1 METAVAYYKDGVPY
15 DDKGQVII
23 TLLNGTP
30 DGSGSGGGG
39 GKGGS
44 KSESSAAIHATAKW
58 STAQLKKTQAEQAA
72 RAKAAAEAQAKAKAK
87 AKANRDAL
95 TQRLKD
101 IVNEA
106 LRHNASRTPSAT
118 ELAHANNAAMQAEA
132 ERLRLAKAEEKARK
146 EAEAAEK
153 AFQEAEQRRKEIERE
168 KAETERQLKLAE
180 AEEKRLAALSEEAK
194 AVEIAQKKLSAAQSE
209 VVKMDGEI
217 KTLNSR
223 LSSSIH
229 VRDAEMKTLAGKRN
243 ELAQASAKY
252 KELDELVKKLSPRAN
267 DPLQNRPF
275 FEATRRRV
283 GAGKIREEKQ
293 KQVTAS
299 ETRINR
305 INADITQIQKAIS
318 QVSNNRNAGI
328 ARVHEAEEN
337 LKKAQNNLLNSQIKD
352 AVDATVSFYQ
362 TLTEK
367 YGEKYSKMAQELADK
382 SKGKKIGN
390 VNEALAAFEK
400 YKDVLNKKF
409 SKADR
414 DAIFNALASVKYDDW
429 AKHLDQ
435 FARYLK
441 ITGHVS
447 FGYDVVSDI
456 LKIKDTGDWKPL
468 FLTLEKKAA
477 DAGVSYVV
485 ALLFSLLAGTTLGIW
500 GIAIVTGI
508 LCSYIDKNKLNTINE
523 VLGI

>member
-72 RAKAAAEAQAKAKAK
+72 RAKAAAEAQAK

-229 VRDAEMKTLAGKRN
+229 ARDAEMKTLAGKRN

-382 SKGKKIGN
+382 SKGKK
-390 VNEALAAFEK
+390 
-400 YKDVLNKKF
+400 F

-435 FARYLK
+435 FAKYLK

>member
-72 RAKAAAEAQAKAKAK
+72 RAKAAAEAQAK

-229 VRDAEMKTLAGKRN
+229 ARDAEMKTLAGKRN

-435 FARYLK
+435 FAKYLK

-508 LCSYIDKNKLNTINE
+508 LCSYIDKNKFNTINE

>member
-23 TLLNGTP
+23 TLLNGNP

-39 GKGGS
+39 GTGGS

-72 RAKAAAEAQAKAKAK
+72 RAKAAAEAQAKAKA
-87 AKANRDAL
+87 NRDAL
-95 TQRLKD
+95 TQHLKD

-106 LRHNASRTPSAT
+106 LRHNSTHP
-118 ELAHANNAAMQAEA
+118 EVIDLAHANNAAMQAEA

-153 AFQEAEQRRKEIERE
+153 AFQEAEQRRKEIEKE
-168 KAETERQLKLAE
+168 QAETERQLKLAE
-180 AEEKRLAALSEEAK
+180 DEEKRLAALSEEAR
-194 AVEIAQKKLSAAQSE
+194 AVEVAQKNLAAAQSE
-209 VVKMDGEI
+209 LAKVDEEI
-217 KTLNSR
+217 NTLNTR

-229 VRDAEMKTLAGKRN
+229 ARDAETNTLSGKRN
-243 ELAQASAKY
+243 ELDQASAKY
-252 KELDELVKKLSPRAN
+252 KELDERVKLLSPRAN
-267 DPLQNRPF
+267 DPLQSRPF
-275 FEATRRRV
+275 FEATRLRAR
-283 GAGKIREEKQ
+283 AGDEMEEKQ

-299 ETRINR
+299 ETRLNQISSEING
-305 INADITQIQKAIS
+305 IQEAIS
-318 QVSNNRNAGI
+318 QANNKRSTAVSRI
-328 ARVHEAEEN
+328 HDAEDN
-337 LKKAQNNLLNSQIKD
+337 LKTAQTNLLNSQIKD

-362 TLTEK
+362 TLSEK

-382 SKGKKIGN
+382 SKGKKISN

-414 DAIFNALASVKYDDW
+414 DAIFNALEAVKYEDW

-435 FARYLK
+435 FAKYLK

-456 LKIKDTGDWKPL
+456 LKIKDTGDWNPL
-468 FLTLEKKAA
+468 FLTLEKKAV

-485 ALLFSLLAGTTLGIW
+485 VLLFSVLAGTTLGIW
-500 GIAIVTGI
+500 GIAIITGI
-508 LCSYIDKNKLNTINE
+508 LCAFIDKNKLNTINE

>member
-72 RAKAAAEAQAKAKAK
+72 RAKAAAEAQAKAKA
-87 AKANRDAL
+87 NRDAL

-132 ERLRLAKAEEKARK
+132 ERLRLA
-146 EAEAAEK
+146 
-153 AFQEAEQRRKEIERE
+153 EAEQRRKEIERE

-229 VRDAEMKTLAGKRN
+229 ARDAEMKTLAGKRN

-435 FARYLK
+435 FAKYLK

>member
-1 METAVAYYKDGVPY
+1 MTDVAFYKEGVPY

-23 TLLNGTP
+23 TLLNGNP
-30 DGSGSGGGG
+30 DESGSGGGG
-39 GKGGS
+39 GTGGN

-72 RAKAAAEAQAKAKAK
+72 RAKAAAEAQAKAKA
-87 AKANRDAL
+87 NRDAL

-106 LRHNASRTPSAT
+106 LRHNASRMPSAT

-168 KAETERQLKLAE
+168 MAETERLM
-180 AEEKRLAALSEEAK
+180 ALSEEVR
-194 AVEIAQKKLSAAQSE
+194 AVEIAEKVLSAAKAELVNAEKDVQSKRVVVSRVSEELKNAQKSVDVKVTGFPGWRNVQKKL
-209 VVKMDGEI
+209 
-217 KTLNSR
+217 
-223 LSSSIH
+223 
-229 VRDAEMKTLAGKRN
+229 
-243 ELAQASAKY
+243 
-252 KELDELVKKLSPRAN
+252 
-267 DPLQNRPF
+267 
-275 FEATRRRV
+275 
-283 GAGKIREEKQ
+283 EKQ
-293 KQVTAS
+293 LQAKKNEYISAENALNAS
-299 ETRINR
+299 IK
-305 INADITQIQKAIS
+305 DK
-318 QVSNNRNAGI
+318 
-328 ARVHEAEEN
+328 N
-337 LKKAQNNLLNSQIKD
+337 LKASYVQSAELKLKEAKDALINSQIKN

-362 TLTEK
+362 NLSEK

-414 DAIFNALASVKYDDW
+414 DAIFNALASVKYEDW

-435 FARYLK
+435 FAKYLK

-477 DAGVSYVV
+477 DAGVSYIV

-500 GIAIVTGI
+500 GIAIITGI

>member
-23 TLLNGTP
+23 TLLNGNP
-30 DGSGSGGGG
+30 DGSGSGSGGGG
-39 GKGGS
+39 GTGGS

-72 RAKAAAEAQAKAKAK
+72 RAKAAAEAQAKA
-87 AKANRDAL
+87 NRDAL
-95 TQRLKD
+95 TQHLKD

-106 LRHNASRTPSAT
+106 LRHNSTHL
-118 ELAHANNAAMQAEA
+118 EVIDLAHANNAAMQAEA

-153 AFQEAEQRRKEIERE
+153 AFQEAEQRRKEIEKE
-168 KAETERQLKLAE
+168 QAETERQLKLAE
-180 AEEKRLAALSEEAK
+180 DEEKRLAALSEEAR
-194 AVEIAQKKLSAAQSE
+194 AVEVAQKNLAAAQSE
-209 VVKMDGEI
+209 LAKVDEEI
-217 KTLNSR
+217 NTLNTR

-229 VRDAEMKTLAGKRN
+229 ARDAETNTLSGKRN
-243 ELAQASAKY
+243 ELDQASAKY
-252 KELDELVKKLSPRAN
+252 KELDERVKLLSPRAN
-267 DPLQNRPF
+267 DPLQSRPF
-275 FEATRRRV
+275 FEATRLRAR
-283 GAGKIREEKQ
+283 AGDEMEEKQ

-299 ETRINR
+299 ETRLNQISSEING
-305 INADITQIQKAIS
+305 IQKAIS
-318 QVSNNRNAGI
+318 QANNKRSTAVSRI
-328 ARVHEAEEN
+328 HDAEDN
-337 LKKAQNNLLNSQIKD
+337 LKIAQTNLLNSQIKD

-362 TLTEK
+362 TLSEK

-382 SKGKKIGN
+382 SKGKKISN

-414 DAIFNALASVKYDDW
+414 DAIFNALESVKYEDW

-435 FARYLK
+435 FAKYLK

-468 FLTLEKKAA
+468 FLTLEKKAV

-485 ALLFSLLAGTTLGIW
+485 VLLFSVLAGTTLGIW

-508 LCSYIDKNKLNTINE
+508 LCAFIDKNKLNTINE

>member
-72 RAKAAAEAQAKAKAK
+72 RAKAAAEAQAK

-223 LSSSIH
+223 LSSSI
-229 VRDAEMKTLAGKRN
+229 AGKRN

-435 FARYLK
+435 FAKYLK

>member
-72 RAKAAAEAQAKAKAK
+72 RAKAAAEAQAK

-229 VRDAEMKTLAGKRN
+229 ARDAEMKTLAGKRN

-367 YGEKYSKMAQELADK
+367 Y
-382 SKGKKIGN
+382 
-390 VNEALAAFEK
+390 
-400 YKDVLNKKF
+400 KDVLNKKF

-435 FARYLK
+435 FAKYLK

>member
-23 TLLNGTP
+23 TLLNGNP

-39 GKGGS
+39 GTGGS

-72 RAKAAAEAQAKAKAK
+72 RAKAAAEAQAKAKA
-87 AKANRDAL
+87 NRDAL
-95 TQRLKD
+95 TQHLKD

-106 LRHNASRTPSAT
+106 LRHNSTHP
-118 ELAHANNAAMQAEA
+118 EVIDLAHANNAAMQAEA

-153 AFQEAEQRRKEIERE
+153 AFQEAEQRRKEIEKE
-168 KAETERQLKLAE
+168 QAETERQLKLAE
-180 AEEKRLAALSEEAK
+180 DEE
-194 AVEIAQKKLSAAQSE
+194 IN
-209 VVKMDGEI
+209 
-217 KTLNSR
+217 TLNTR

-229 VRDAEMKTLAGKRN
+229 ARDAETNTLSGKRN
-243 ELAQASAKY
+243 ELDQASAKY
-252 KELDELVKKLSPRAN
+252 KELDERVKLLSPRAN
-267 DPLQNRPF
+267 DPLQSRPF
-275 FEATRRRV
+275 FEATRLRAR
-283 GAGKIREEKQ
+283 AGDEMEEKQ

-299 ETRINR
+299 ETRLNQISSEING
-305 INADITQIQKAIS
+305 IQEAIS
-318 QVSNNRNAGI
+318 QANNKRSTAVSRI
-328 ARVHEAEEN
+328 HDAEDN
-337 LKKAQNNLLNSQIKD
+337 LKTAQTNLLNSQIKD

-362 TLTEK
+362 TLSEK

-382 SKGKKIGN
+382 SKGKKISN

-414 DAIFNALASVKYDDW
+414 DAIFNALEAVKYEDW

-435 FARYLK
+435 FAKYLK

-468 FLTLEKKAA
+468 FLTLEKKAV

-485 ALLFSLLAGTTLGIW
+485 VLLFSVLAGTTLGIW

-508 LCSYIDKNKLNTINE
+508 LCAFIDKNKLNTINE